1 METLLG
7 LIDIIDKMHKHSIED
22 YKNEISCVFD
32 EDIISDHKFEKVYTK
47 QFHLMFDHIEEEF
60 IHRLINLKC
69 KLMKRLDIKPRII
82 NKLNVIQE
90 ENECDNESDNKSD
103 NESENECDNESDNK
117 SDNESENELESDLP
131 NKPNKPY
138 IEDLKTL
145 SKLKPGDTFNGIK
158 YMGPYNPTPD
168 KKYINEEI
176 NGCK

>member
-1 METLLG
+1 MIKCTNTL
-7 LIDIIDKMHKHSIED
+7 ED

-60 IHRLINLKC
+60 IHRLIHLKC

-117 SDNESENELESDLP
+117 SDNESENECDNECDNESIPESLKSLP
-131 NKPNKPY
+131 FITIGKYKLFGQNNRFKNLSETELDEVFKNTKLMRCTNTWK
-138 IEDLKTL
+138 ELK
-145 SKLKPGDTFNGIK
+145 
-158 YMGPYNPTPD
+158 
-168 KKYINEEI
+168 
-176 NGCK
+176 